1 MIESPDSVDFQLDL
15 LNPCTLMPTDFQLY
29 RKMKQI
35 FFSYFFWQQKN
46 EIGLPFSFCIC
57 GLQENFSPTGSREER
72 S

>member
-1 MIESPDSVDFQLDL
+1 MDFQLDL

-35 FFSYFFWQQKN
+35 LFSVFFFAAEKRNWTSIFVMHLRITRKR
-46 EIGLPFSFCIC
+46 L
-57 GLQENFSPTGSREER
+57 ENVSPTGSREER